1 MAIPPD
7 QTDRQGTAAFR
18 PRVRGRRFGVTRLL
32 VVTAAIF
39 LVDLLVYA
47 LLLFVLPPLPAW
59 AQLLTHTL
67 LLILVLFPILY
78 LAVFR
83 PVVAQVNLRERTARA
98 LRESEARFRTL
109 VAHAPVGIFLADLHG
124 ELTFVNERWTELA
137 GLPLAEAES
146 GGWIARIHPEDR
158 DRVGDAWRRAAEAR
172 LAFYAEFRF
181 QWPDERTVWVIGQSV
196 PLQDEMGQVTGFI
209 GSVTDVTERAQA
221 TEALR
226 RSEAQLARAQRL
238 AHLGSYEI
246 DGQRR
251 TLFWSKELYRITGRD
266 PAWREP
272 TIEEYFEIVH
282 PEDRERVRR
291 NIAQILET
299 GQPFDYEYRIVRPNG
314 EVRDL
319 HSVGV
324 ASRGASGRVI
334 KIFGTLHDITERK
347 QAQEQMQQATH
358 MAQLERRRW
367 QTTVESMPDLVMIAD
382 DNGRTIYVN
391 PAFYRLIG
399 YPARPELPLRDYPA
413 FYQAY
418 LPEGEMFPWDEL
430 PLQRAALRN
439 EALRDVEVI
448 HISPGGE
455 RHITLWN
462 ASPLHDPTGKL
473 FGAVAIGR
481 DITVQRQVEAER
493 AHLLAE
499 LNATFASL
507 ADGLM
512 VFDPEAVVVR
522 ANSTAEAIFNLA
534 EGELPLSVAELAAK
548 ERTET
553 PDGQPY
559 PYEAFPAMRAL
570 RGERVLGEIMVIHP
584 APGQTTWV
592 STTSAPIRSSDGR
605 IWGAVSTY
613 TDITALH
620 ELQEQQE
627 VLLHSVSHDL
637 RIPLTIVNGHAQVL
651 ESLREEANV
660 DGAMQQSIEAILL
673 GTHRMNVMIA
683 DLVDAARHES
693 RQLQLRLAPVDLRA
707 FLRDLLRHSKAV
719 LAVDRI
725 TLDLPADLPELRAD
739 ANRLERIFLNL
750 LSNALKYSS
759 PGTPVDVKA
768 RPVDGEVEISV
779 RDVGKGIAPED
790 LPHLF
795 ERFYR
800 GKGEHKT
807 EGLGLGL
814 FITRMLV
821 EAHGGR
827 IRAESEPGIGS
838 AFIFTLPAL
847 PGD

>member
-1 MAIPPD
+1 M
-7 QTDRQGTAAFR
+7 
-18 PRVRGRRFGVTRLL
+18 LL
-32 VVTAAIF
+32 VVIGAI
-39 LVDLLVYA
+39 LLINGLIFT
-47 LLLFVLPPLPAW
+47 LLLFLVPELPSSALI
-59 AQLLTHTL
+59 LIDSL

-83 PVVAQVNLRERTARA
+83 PLAAQISLRERTARA
-98 LRESEARFRTL
+98 LRESEVRFRTL
-109 VAHAPVGIFLADLHG
+109 VAHAPVGILLTDSRG
-124 ELTFVNERWTELA
+124 ELTFVNQRWSELT
-137 GLPLAEAES
+137 GLPLAEAE
-146 GGWIARIHPEDR
+146 GDGWLTRIHPEDS
-158 DRVGDAWRRAAEAR
+158 DRVGQAWRRAVDAR

-181 QWPDERTVWVIGQSV
+181 RWPDGRMVWVVGQSV
-196 PLQDEMGQVTGFI
+196 PLQDEAEQVIGFI
-209 GSVTDVTERAQA
+209 GSFTDVTERARA
-221 TEALR
+221 IEALR
-226 RSEAQLARAQRL
+226 RSEAQLARAQKL

-246 DGQRR
+246 DGQRH
-251 TLFWSKELYRITGRD
+251 TLFWSEELYRITGRD
-266 PAWREP
+266 PALGEP
-272 TIEEYFEIVH
+272 TIDEYYEMVH
-282 PEDRERVRR
+282 PEDRERVRQ
-291 NIAQILET
+291 NIHRILET
-299 GQPFDYEYRIVRPNG
+299 GQPFDYEYRIIRPDG
-314 EVRDL
+314 EVRCL
-319 HSVGV
+319 HSVGE
-324 ASRGASGRVI
+324 ASRDAFGKVA
-334 KIFGTLHDITERK
+334 KIYGTLHDITERK
-347 QAQEQMQQATH
+347 QAEEQMQQATH
-358 MAQLERRRW
+358 TAQLERRRW

-391 PAFYRLIG
+391 PAFHRLIG
-399 YPARPELPLRDYPA
+399 YPARPDLPLRDYPD

-418 LPEGEMFPWDEL
+418 LPEGELFPWDEL

-439 EALRDVEVI
+439 EALRDIEVI
-448 HISPGGE
+448 QISPGGE
-455 RHITLWN
+455 RHITIWN

-481 DITVQRQVEAER
+481 DVTAQRQVEEER
-493 AHLLAE
+493 EHLLAE

-512 VFDPEAVVVR
+512 VFDPGATVVR
-522 ANSTAEAIFNLA
+522 ANSTAEAIFNLS
-534 EGELPLSVAELAAK
+534 EGELPLSVTELAAK

-559 PYEAFPAMRAL
+559 PYEAFPALRAL
-570 RGERVLGEIMVIHP
+570 KGERVVGEIMVIHP
-584 APGQTTWV
+584 TPEQTTWV
-592 STTSAPIRSSDGR
+592 STTSAPIRSAGGH

-637 RIPLTIVNGHAQVL
+637 RIPLTIINGHAQLL
-651 ESLREEANV
+651 ESLREEADV
-660 DGAMQQSIEAILL
+660 DGGMQQSIEAILL

-683 DLVDAARHES
+683 DLVDAARQES
-693 RQLQLRLAPVDLRA
+693 HQLQLRIAPVDLQA
-707 FLRDLLRHSKAV
+707 FLQDLLQRSRAV
-719 LAVDRI
+719 LEVNRI
-725 TLDLPADLPELRAD
+725 ILDFPSNLPPVLADS
-739 ANRLERIFLNL
+739 NRLERIFLNL

-768 RPVDGEVEISV
+768 RQTDGEVEVSV
-779 RDVGKGIAPED
+779 RDVGIGIAPED

-827 IRAESEPGIGS
+827 IRAESEPGQGS
-838 AFIFTLPAL
+838 AFIFTLPIV
-847 PGD
+847 DK